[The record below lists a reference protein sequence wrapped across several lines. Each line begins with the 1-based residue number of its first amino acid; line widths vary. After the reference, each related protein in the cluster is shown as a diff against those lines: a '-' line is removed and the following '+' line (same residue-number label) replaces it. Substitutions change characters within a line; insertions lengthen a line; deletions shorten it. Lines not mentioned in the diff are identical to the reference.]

1 MTLGQKLRFFRTA
14 QGKTQREVAC
24 MLSMER
30 STYTYYELDKT
41 LPSIQVV
48 RRLAKMHGVTVD
60 FLTDET
66 VTPFGAEEFL
76 LLDANRRSK
85 REKSA

>member
-1 MTLGQKLRFFRTA
+1 
-14 QGKTQREVAC
+14 

-41 LPSIQVV
+41 QPSIRSV
-48 RRLAKMHGVTVD
+48 RYLAKLYGVTVD

-66 VTPFGAEEFL
+66 KRPFGAEEFL
-76 LLDANRRSK
+76 LLEVDRRNRRK
-85 REKSA
+85 KSA